1 MKEIVD
7 MLREGKY
14 SCVIRNGEIR
24 TFTRPGVIDAYC
36 LLKNEPAFLKGA
48 SVADKVVGKGA
59 AALFALGEVSELY
72 ADVISTPALD
82 LLKKT
87 PVKALYREEV
97 PAIKNKLNTGLCP
110 LEAKC
115 AGKNSAADIL
125 PLIDDFMK
133 EKLQNKCESV
143 VEKVELQ
150 FCKDLTPCPSPK
162 ERGAKPQ
169 QLPSCTDSP
178 LLRRGA
184 GGEVSTLNSQNKV

>member
-7 MLREGKY
+7 MLHEGKY
-14 SCVIRNGEIR
+14 SCVIRNGETR
-24 TFTRPGVIDAYC
+24 TFTRPGVVDVYG

-59 AALFALGEVSELY
+59 AALLALGEVSELY
-72 ADVISTPALD
+72 ADVISTAALD

-115 AGKNSAADIL
+115 AGANSAADIL

-133 EKLQNKCESV
+133 EKLQNKV
-143 VEKVELQ
+143 
-150 FCKDLTPCPSPK
+150 
-162 ERGAKPQ
+162 
-169 QLPSCTDSP
+169 
-178 LLRRGA
+178 
-184 GGEVSTLNSQNKV
+184 